1 MRKKHGGRKRR
12 DLKAVNATDLIGEL
26 DIEIGAMENTLTS
39 FTEIFNNALSTN
51 REDEY
56 PFDHIHASIAI
67 NDKYRKPRNGPMH
80 PRNCCQINSY
90 GFRIPIPTSCHIIA
104 MMVDTTAPR

>member
-26 DIEIGAMENTLTS
+26 DFEIGAMENTLTS
-39 FTEIFNNALSTN
+39 FTEMFDKALSTN

-67 NDKYRKPRNGPMH
+67 NDKYRKPRN
-80 PRNCCQINSY
+80 PR
-90 GFRIPIPTSCHIIA
+90 
-104 MMVDTTAPR
+104 

>member
-1 MRKKHGGRKRR
+1 MKQRKMRKKHGGRKRR

-39 FTEIFNNALSTN
+39 FTEIFNKALSTN

-67 NDKYRKPRNGPMH
+67 NDKYRNVMNNK
-80 PRNCCQINSY
+80 
-90 GFRIPIPTSCHIIA
+90 
-104 MMVDTTAPR
+104 